1 MENAATLIH
10 ILHKAQG
17 KDGSVWMDRY
27 SDWFYFSKSYMVV
40 ELEDASEVIV
50 VQFLHF
56 KNDQSKTPNIRISF
70 PKFTWFPE
78 S

>member
-1 MENAATLIH
+1 MVLCEWTVIVTDF
-10 ILHKAQG
+10 IFQ
-17 KDGSVWMDRY
+17 
-27 SDWFYFSKSYMVV
+27 SYTVV

-56 KNDQSKTPNIRISF
+56 KNDQSKTANIRISF
-70 PKFTWFPE
+70 PKLTWFPE